1 MQTQDASEANMKRV
15 GFKAPESLVAEF
27 TALAARKDLDMSKLL
42 RRVMAQAIEQD
53 REGAR
58 K

>member
-1 MQTQDASEANMKRV
+1 MKRV